1 MKVLSGFSG
10 KSSEIK
16 EVVLPESLEIIG
28 NSTFNFNEHI
38 TSVKLPSKLIEVSG
52 FSSTNIRE
60 LDIPESVIKLGGFN
74 QTLIRNLKLPDNL
87 ESFEGFHESKIKKL
101 VFPKFLRF
109 ADISKS
115 HWKSLETIDVYS
127 KYLVKSKWWDN
138 MKEDD
143 YNQLIKL
150 VDKTN
155 SRRDK

>member
-1 MKVLSGFSG
+1 M
-10 KSSEIK
+10 
-16 EVVLPESLEIIG
+16 
-28 NSTFNFNEHI
+28 
-38 TSVKLPSKLIEVSG
+38 PSKLIEVSG

-127 KYLVKSKWWDN
+127 KYLSQK
-138 MKEDD
+138 
-143 YNQLIKL
+143 
-150 VDKTN
+150 
-155 SRRDK
+155 